1 MLDTEGGRRWPRSC
15 TWKRRG
21 CGQRGGFAPTD
32 RESVQR
38 DLRRKSR
45 TGRTCLRDHKSR
57 QGSSGSSQSDHDA
70 RRAARRSTSG
80 LAQSLQQECGSE
92 EAETPEIEVRTEVS
106 CAELTQAKKWV
117 VSDSIG
123 QRAGCPSSLGH
134 SKEGSHIHSG
144 GKTGGT
150 EEGVPAR
157 AQAELDKTMLNAS
170 RDVAGKHR
178 QLLTKLPCSFSQCL
192 QLETA
197 GGVLAR
203 HR

>member
-1 MLDTEGGRRWPRSC
+1 MCWTQKVEDAGPGAAHGNGEVADNEVASHPLIANLFQEICAENP
-15 TWKRRG
+15 
-21 CGQRGGFAPTD
+21 D
-32 RESVQR
+32 R
-38 DLRRKSR
+38 L
-45 TGRTCLRDHKSR
+45 HKSR
-57 QGSSGSSQSDHDA
+57 QGSSGSSQSDLDA

-80 LAQSLQQECGSE
+80 LAQSLQQEFGSE
-92 EAETPEIEVRTEVS
+92 EAETPEVEVRTEVS

-123 QRAGCPSSLGH
+123 QRVGCLSSLGH

-157 AQAELDKTMLNAS
+157 AQAELDKTMLDAS

-178 QLLTKLPCSFSQCL
+178 QLLTRLPCSFSQCL